1 MNSINKKELSEMDIR
16 TKFITPAITNAGWD
30 PITQMREEY
39 KVTNGRI
46 IARGKSCKRE
56 TPLSPLDEQKRIV
69 ARVEELLAVCD
80 GLE

>member
-30 PITQMREEY
+30 SIAQMREEY

-56 TPLSPLDEQKRIV
+56 APL
-69 ARVEELLAVCD
+69 
-80 GLE
+80 